1 MKAGEKITY
10 DRLGREGINE
20 VGLQARE
27 VVGKCFPEM
36 IQIQLS

>member
-20 VGLQARE
+20 VGQQERE
-27 VVGKCFPEM
+27 VAERGFPEM